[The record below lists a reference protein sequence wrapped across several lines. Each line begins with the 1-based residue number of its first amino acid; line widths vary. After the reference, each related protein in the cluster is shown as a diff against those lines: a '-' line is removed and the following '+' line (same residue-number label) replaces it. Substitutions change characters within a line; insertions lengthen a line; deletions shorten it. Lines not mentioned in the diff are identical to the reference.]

1 MNLSIFPVAS
11 TNIFPLANDT
21 KNSGQLMTE
30 YNLTSRES
38 VGTWESVNYRI
49 GPSFCHSRR
58 DFLVQ
63 QQTDGAGGITSSSIL
78 EITGGTAV
86 INGHFLEV
94 LEPIAID
101 LLDLNAQAKLE
112 GTDPLKGK
120 LCVGLRAMYSTL
132 PTMAGAMLVNNKDE
146 MYEGVQVVI
155 LPKEKFKLP
164 TDVPNN
170 RDKVTAHLKLA
181 EFNFINGA
189 INTVDDNYPER
200 IQYVSSERIANINKL
215 ISDMYVSKLGLNPKK
230 LYVFSGKG
238 TDPETGKDTWCEA
251 QDSLVVWDVNPKL
264 TTQKQTLREATFE
277 VDTKGKT
284 ELHLPHKQVDGMTDT
299 SGKAQYYEDKHIK
312 LPLANFSAGTSGT
325 VDKNY
330 TDHVKDI
337 IQKFNNIMRLPNGKQ
352 VGYLELLEDRE
363 EDLPPINPSW
373 NVGDYILVNQ
383 DNTLDASTDGVKPPA
398 VMYVVLP
405 GVVSKYKFVKS
416 VENSTKVPAELKGI
430 ELDADTRT
438 ADEEV
443 DTSDPE
449 VYNAYFDMTY
459 EYRGIPNVD
468 YFLITKIVDD
478 THYTCYYYTPSEVG
492 QREYSEPVWVTGEI
506 PFAQEEV
513 IGGFYNVPESSLDNG
528 YVFRNADGHLQLL
541 DYGLLRSGTL
551 AYQLGEDFSTTE
563 GITATEI
570 QDSLND
576 YVNKR
581 VAFANNNHMKNADD
595 PLVINVTINIS
606 EEEEEQ
612 EITIHEIDS
621 RFNTSVYLH
630 ITGKATENCTI
641 NIADC
646 EKIRIDSNIGG
657 TPKINLYR
665 SCLYYDSN
673 ILEYLNEIE
682 NISFWYQKYKD
693 DEPNLIVDNMTI
705 RETDAPV
712 IPDDLDYW
720 NEKVPNDNHFM
731 FALQSIT
738 FNGSGDIVGCGVY
751 VKNETSANISEGNS
765 VITSKF
771 SLPQGAGLIYPR
783 NRLTKQLKVTGSFV
797 NAYPV
802 DVPKGYMVLD
812 TNFSLLTE
820 AYDEYNTE
828 KTVEGTVAFYVRA
841 MVVDNIVGL
850 PAGTPIDAW
859 ESNAF
864 HYFLGSTIG

>member
-1 MNLSIFPVAS
+1 MNLSVFPVAS

-49 GPSFCHSRR
+49 GPSYCHSQR
-58 DFLVQ
+58 DFKVTQ
-63 QQTDGAGGITSSSIL
+63 QSDGAGGITSTSIL
-78 EITGGTAV
+78 EITEGRAV
-86 INGHFLEV
+86 VNGHFLEV
-94 LEPIAID
+94 LAPIAID
-101 LLDLNAQAKLE
+101 MLDLNARAKLE
-112 GTDPLKGK
+112 GTEPLKGR
-120 LCVGLRAMYSTL
+120 LCIGLRAMYSTL
-132 PTMAGAMLVNNKDE
+132 PTMAGAMMINNRDE

-164 TDVPNN
+164 VDVPNQ

-181 EFNFINGA
+181 EFNFINGS
-189 INTVDDNYPER
+189 INTVVDNYPER

-215 ISDMYVSKLGLNPKK
+215 ISNMYVSKLGLNPKK

-238 TDPETGKDTWCEA
+238 TDPKTGMDTWCES
-251 QDSLVVWDVNPKL
+251 QDSLMVWDVNPRL
-264 TTQKQTLREATFE
+264 TTQKQTVREAMFE
-277 VDTKGKT
+277 INTKGKT
-284 ELHLPHKQVDGMTDT
+284 QLHLPHKQVDGMTDT
-299 SGKAQYYEDKHIK
+299 SGKAQYYEDKMIE

-330 TDHVKDI
+330 TNHIKDI
-337 IQKFNNIMRLPNGKQ
+337 IQKFNHVMRLPNGKQ
-352 VGYLELLEDRE
+352 VGYLEVLDDRE
-363 EDLPPINPSW
+363 ADLPPINPSW
-373 NVGDYILVNQ
+373 NVGDYILINQ
-383 DNTLDASTDGVKPPA
+383 DNTLDISTDGVKPPA

-405 GVVSKYKFVKS
+405 GIVSKYKFVKS
-416 VENSTKVPAELKGI
+416 VQNSTAVPSELKGI

-443 DTSDPE
+443 NTSDSE
-449 VYNAYFDMTY
+449 IYNQYFDMTY
-459 EYRGIPNVD
+459 EYRGIPNAD
-468 YFLITKIVDD
+468 YFLITKIIDD
-478 THYTCYYYTPSEVG
+478 KNFTCYYFTPSEVG
-492 QREYSEPVWVTGEI
+492 VRQYSEPVWVTGEI
-506 PFAQEEV
+506 PFAQEDV

-528 YVFRNADGHLQLL
+528 YVVRNADGHLQLL

-551 AYQLGEDFSTTE
+551 AYQLGEDFKTVE
-563 GITATEI
+563 GISASEI
-570 QDSLND
+570 QQALDD

-581 VAFANNNHMKNADD
+581 VAFANNNHMDKADD
-595 PLVINVTINIS
+595 PLIINVTINIS

-612 EITIHEIDS
+612 TITLHEIDS
-621 RFNTSVYLH
+621 RFNTCVYLH

-646 EKIRIDSNIGG
+646 QKIRIDSNIGG
-657 TPKINLYR
+657 SPKINLYR

-673 ILEYLNEIE
+673 ILESLNEIE
-682 NISFWYQKYKD
+682 NISFWYQKYND
-693 DEPNLIVDNMTI
+693 DDPNLIVDNMTI

-738 FNGSGDIVGCGVY
+738 FNGSGEIVGCGVY
-751 VKNETSANISEGNS
+751 VKNETSANISEGKS

-771 SLPQGAGLIYPR
+771 SLPQGAGLNYPR
-783 NRLTKQLKVTGSFV
+783 NRMTKQIKVSGSFV

-802 DVPKGYMVLD
+802 DSPTGYMILD

-820 AYDEYNTE
+820 AYDSYSTE
-828 KTVEGTVAFYVRA
+828 KTVEGTVAFFVDA
-841 MVVDNIVGL
+841 QIVDNIVGL
-850 PAGTPIDAW
+850 PVGTPIDAW

-864 HYFLGSTIG
+864 HYFVGSTIG

>member
-1 MNLSIFPVAS
+1 MNLSVFPVAS

-49 GPSFCHSRR
+49 GPSYCHSQR
-58 DFLVQ
+58 DFKVTQ
-63 QQTDGAGGITSSSIL
+63 QSDGAGGITSTSIL
-78 EITGGTAV
+78 EITEGRAV
-86 INGHFLEV
+86 VNGHFLEV
-94 LEPIAID
+94 LAPIAID
-101 LLDLNAQAKLE
+101 MLDLNARAKLE
-112 GTDPLKGK
+112 GTEPLKGR
-120 LCVGLRAMYSTL
+120 LCIGLRAMYSTL
-132 PTMAGAMLVNNKDE
+132 PTMAGAMMINNRDE

-164 TDVPNN
+164 VDVPNQ

-181 EFNFINGA
+181 EFNFINGS
-189 INTVDDNYPER
+189 INTVVDNYPER

-215 ISDMYVSKLGLNPKK
+215 ISNMYVSKLGLNPKK

-238 TDPETGKDTWCEA
+238 TDLKTGMDTWCES
-251 QDSLVVWDVNPKL
+251 QDSLMVWDVNPRL
-264 TTQKQTLREATFE
+264 TTQKQTVREAMFE
-277 VDTKGKT
+277 INTKGKT
-284 ELHLPHKQVDGMTDT
+284 QLHLPHKQVDGMTDT
-299 SGKAQYYEDKHIK
+299 SGKAQYYEDKMIE

-330 TDHVKDI
+330 TNHIKDI
-337 IQKFNNIMRLPNGKQ
+337 IQKFNHVMRLPNGKQ
-352 VGYLELLEDRE
+352 VGYLEVLDDRE
-363 EDLPPINPSW
+363 ADLPPINPSW
-373 NVGDYILVNQ
+373 NAGDYILINQ
-383 DNTLDASTDGVKPPA
+383 DNTLDISTDGVKPPA

-405 GVVSKYKFVKS
+405 GIVSKYKFVKS
-416 VENSTKVPAELKGI
+416 VQNSTAVPSELKGI

-443 DTSDPE
+443 NTSDSE
-449 VYNAYFDMTY
+449 IYNQYFDMTY
-459 EYRGIPNVD
+459 EYRGIPNAD
-468 YFLITKIVDD
+468 YFLITKIIDD
-478 THYTCYYYTPSEVG
+478 KNFTCYYFTPSEVG
-492 QREYSEPVWVTGEI
+492 VRQYSEPVWVTGEI
-506 PFAQEEV
+506 PFAQEDV

-528 YVFRNADGHLQLL
+528 YVVRNADGHLQLL

-551 AYQLGEDFSTTE
+551 AYQLGQDFKTVE
-563 GITATEI
+563 GISASEI
-570 QDSLND
+570 QQALDD

-581 VAFANNNHMKNADD
+581 VAFANNNHMDTADD
-595 PLVINVTINIS
+595 PLIINVTINIS
-606 EEEEEQ
+606 EEEDEQ
-612 EITIHEIDS
+612 TITLHEIDS
-621 RFNTSVYLH
+621 RFNTCVYLH

-646 EKIRIDSNIGG
+646 QKIRIDSNIGG
-657 TPKINLYR
+657 SPKINLYR

-673 ILEYLNEIE
+673 ILESLNEIE
-682 NISFWYQKYKD
+682 NISFWYQKYND
-693 DEPNLIVDNMTI
+693 DDPNLIVDNMTI

-738 FNGSGDIVGCGVY
+738 FNGSGAIVGCGVY
-751 VKNETSANISEGNS
+751 VKNETSANISEGKS

-771 SLPQGAGLIYPR
+771 SLPQGAGLNYPR
-783 NRLTKQLKVTGSFV
+783 NRMTKQIKVSGSFV

-802 DVPKGYMVLD
+802 DSPAGYMILD

-820 AYDEYNTE
+820 AYDSYSTE
-828 KTVEGTVAFYVRA
+828 KIAEGNVAFFVDA
-841 MVVDNIVGL
+841 QIVDNIVGL

-864 HYFLGSTIG
+864 HYFVGSTIG

>member
-1 MNLSIFPVAS
+1 MNLSVFPVAS

-49 GPSFCHSRR
+49 GPSYCHSQR
-58 DFLVQ
+58 DFKVTQ
-63 QQTDGAGGITSSSIL
+63 QSDGAGGITSTSIL
-78 EITGGTAV
+78 EITEGRAV
-86 INGHFLEV
+86 VNGHFLEV
-94 LEPIAID
+94 LAPIAID
-101 LLDLNAQAKLE
+101 MLDLNARAKLE
-112 GTDPLKGK
+112 GTEPLKGR
-120 LCVGLRAMYSTL
+120 LCIGLRAMYSTL
-132 PTMAGAMLVNNKDE
+132 PTMAGAMMINNRDE

-164 TDVPNN
+164 VDVPNQ

-181 EFNFINGA
+181 EFNFINGS
-189 INTVDDNYPER
+189 INTVVDNYPER

-215 ISDMYVSKLGLNPKK
+215 ISNMYVSKLGLNPKK

-238 TDPETGKDTWCEA
+238 TDPKTGMDTWCES
-251 QDSLVVWDVNPKL
+251 QDSLIVWDVNPRL
-264 TTQKQTLREATFE
+264 TTQKQTVREAMFE
-277 VDTKGKT
+277 INTKGKT
-284 ELHLPHKQVDGMTDT
+284 QLHLPHKQVDGMTDT
-299 SGKAQYYEDKHIK
+299 SGKAQYYEDKMIE

-330 TDHVKDI
+330 TNHIKDI
-337 IQKFNNIMRLPNGKQ
+337 IQKFNHVMRFPNGKQ
-352 VGYLELLEDRE
+352 VGYLEVLDDRE
-363 EDLPPINPSW
+363 ADLPPINPSW
-373 NVGDYILVNQ
+373 NVGDYILINQ
-383 DNTLDASTDGVKPPA
+383 DNTLDISTDGVKPPA

-405 GVVSKYKFVKS
+405 GIVSKYKFVKS
-416 VENSTKVPAELKGI
+416 VQNSTVVPSELKGI

-438 ADEEV
+438 ADEDV
-443 DTSDPE
+443 NTSDSE
-449 VYNAYFDMTY
+449 IYNQYFDMTY
-459 EYRGIPNVD
+459 EYRGIPNAD
-468 YFLITKIVDD
+468 YFLITKIIDD
-478 THYTCYYYTPSEVG
+478 KNFTCYYFTPSEVG
-492 QREYSEPVWVTGEI
+492 VRQYSEPVWVTGEI
-506 PFAQEEV
+506 PFAQEDV

-528 YVFRNADGHLQLL
+528 YVVRNADGHLQLL

-551 AYQLGEDFSTTE
+551 AYQLGEDFKTVE
-563 GITATEI
+563 GISASEI
-570 QDSLND
+570 QQALDD

-581 VAFANNNHMKNADD
+581 VAFANNNHMDTADD
-595 PLVINVTINIS
+595 PLIINVTINIS
-606 EEEEEQ
+606 EEEDEQ
-612 EITIHEIDS
+612 TITLHEIDS
-621 RFNTSVYLH
+621 RFNTCVYLH

-646 EKIRIDSNIGG
+646 QKIRIDSNIGG
-657 TPKINLYR
+657 SPKINLYR

-673 ILEYLNEIE
+673 ILESLNEIE
-682 NISFWYQKYKD
+682 NISFWYQKYND
-693 DEPNLIVDNMTI
+693 DDPNLIVDNMTI

-738 FNGSGDIVGCGVY
+738 FNGSGAIVGCGVY
-751 VKNETSANISEGNS
+751 VKNETSANISEGKS

-771 SLPQGAGLIYPR
+771 SLPQGAGLNYPR
-783 NRLTKQLKVTGSFV
+783 NRMTKQIKVSGSFV

-802 DVPKGYMVLD
+802 DSPAGYMILD

-820 AYDEYNTE
+820 AYDSYSTE
-828 KTVEGTVAFYVRA
+828 KIADGNVAFFVDA
-841 MVVDNIVGL
+841 QIVDNIVGL
-850 PAGTPIDAW
+850 PVGTPIDAW

-864 HYFLGSTIG
+864 HYFVGSTIG

>member
-1 MNLSIFPVAS
+1 MNLSVFPVAS

-49 GPSFCHSRR
+49 GPSYCHSQR
-58 DFLVQ
+58 DFKVTQ
-63 QQTDGAGGITSSSIL
+63 QSDGAGGITSTSIL
-78 EITGGTAV
+78 EITEGRAV
-86 INGHFLEV
+86 VNGHFLEV
-94 LEPIAID
+94 LAPIAID
-101 LLDLNAQAKLE
+101 MLDLNARAKLE
-112 GTDPLKGK
+112 GTEPLKGR
-120 LCVGLRAMYSTL
+120 LCIGLRAMYSTL
-132 PTMAGAMLVNNKDE
+132 PTMAGAMMINNRDE

-164 TDVPNN
+164 VDVPNQ

-181 EFNFINGA
+181 EFNFINGS
-189 INTVDDNYPER
+189 INTVVDNYPER

-215 ISDMYVSKLGLNPKK
+215 ISNMYVSKLGLNPKK

-238 TDPETGKDTWCEA
+238 TDPKTGMDTWCES
-251 QDSLVVWDVNPKL
+251 QDSLMVWDVNPRL
-264 TTQKQTLREATFE
+264 TTQKQTVREAMFE
-277 VDTKGKT
+277 INTKGKT
-284 ELHLPHKQVDGMTDT
+284 QLHLPHKQVDGMTDT
-299 SGKAQYYEDKHIK
+299 SGKAQYYEDKMIE

-330 TDHVKDI
+330 TNHIKDI
-337 IQKFNNIMRLPNGKQ
+337 IQKFNHVMRLPNGKQ
-352 VGYLELLEDRE
+352 VGYLEVLDDRE
-363 EDLPPINPSW
+363 ADLPPINPSW
-373 NVGDYILVNQ
+373 NVGDYILINQ
-383 DNTLDASTDGVKPPA
+383 DNTLDISTDGVKPPA

-405 GVVSKYKFVKS
+405 GIVSKYKFVKS
-416 VENSTKVPAELKGI
+416 VQNSAVVPSELKGI

-438 ADEEV
+438 ADEDV
-443 DTSDPE
+443 NTSDSE
-449 VYNAYFDMTY
+449 IYNQYFDMTY
-459 EYRGIPNVD
+459 EYRGIPNAD
-468 YFLITKIVDD
+468 YFLITKIIDD
-478 THYTCYYYTPSEVG
+478 KNFTCYYFTPSEVG
-492 QREYSEPVWVTGEI
+492 VRQYSEPVWVTGEI
-506 PFAQEEV
+506 PFAQEDV

-528 YVFRNADGHLQLL
+528 YVVRNADGHLQLL

-551 AYQLGEDFSTTE
+551 AYQLGQDFKTVE
-563 GITATEI
+563 GISASEI
-570 QDSLND
+570 QQALDD

-581 VAFANNNHMKNADD
+581 VAFANNNHMDTADD
-595 PLVINVTINIS
+595 PLIINVTINIS
-606 EEEEEQ
+606 EEENEQ
-612 EITIHEIDS
+612 TITLHEIDS
-621 RFNTSVYLH
+621 RFNTCVYLH

-646 EKIRIDSNIGG
+646 QKIRIDSNIGG
-657 TPKINLYR
+657 SPKINLYR

-673 ILEYLNEIE
+673 ILESLNEIE
-682 NISFWYQKYKD
+682 NISFWYQKYND
-693 DEPNLIVDNMTI
+693 DDPNLIVDNMTI

-738 FNGSGDIVGCGVY
+738 FNGSGAIVGCGVY
-751 VKNETSANISEGNS
+751 VKNETSVNISEGKS

-771 SLPQGAGLIYPR
+771 SLPQGAGLNYPR
-783 NRLTKQLKVTGSFV
+783 NRMTKQIKVSGSFV

-802 DVPKGYMVLD
+802 DSPAGYMILD

-820 AYDEYNTE
+820 AYDSYSTE
-828 KTVEGTVAFYVRA
+828 KIAEGNVAFFVDA
-841 MVVDNIVGL
+841 QIVDNIVGL
-850 PAGTPIDAW
+850 PVGTPIDAW

-864 HYFLGSTIG
+864 HYFVGSTIG